1 MFEQIRWVLDNMLG
15 LNGDVFVIRENVSPE
30 NIETCKGVAVEDENT
45 KTCALCV
52 ALNDT
57 VFKNNNKPEYYHP
70 NCKCKTKEYNL
81 KEVKLD
87 FPLRKITNYL
97 FVKPDKRAIME
108 SMGYYPE
115 DAEYVYNLI
124 AQNAK
129 NKFLKGDYS
138 LGLLNDKGQKVN
150 IVLEIKGKGIKKGK
164 VYKFKTGWTAYPY
177 GCLHNN
183 TPHGGWVKEK

>member
-1 MFEQIRWVLDNMLG
+1 MFEQIRWILDNMLG
-15 LNGDVFVIRENVSPE
+15 LNGDVFTIRKNVSPE
-30 NIETCKGVAVEDENT
+30 NIETCNGTAVEDET
-45 KTCALCV
+45 TRTCALCV

-57 VFKNNNKPEYYHP
+57 VFKNDNKPEYYHP
-70 NCKCKTKEYNL
+70 NCKCKIKEYNL
-81 KEVKLD
+81 QEVKLD
-87 FPLRKITNYL
+87 FPLKKITEYL

-115 DAEYVYNLI
+115 DAEYIYNLMV
-124 AQNAK
+124 QNAK
-129 NKFLKGDYS
+129 DKFLKGDYS

-164 VYKFKTGWTAYPY
+164 TYKIKTGWTAWPY

-183 TPHGGWVKEK
+183 TPHGGWAKED

>member
-15 LNGDVFVIRENVSPE
+15 LNGDVFVIRENASPE

-87 FPLRKITNYL
+87 FPIEKITNYL
-97 FVKPDKRAIME
+97 FVNPNKLAMMKT
-108 SMGYYPE
+108 MGYNNE
-115 DAEYVYNLI
+115 DSIEIHLYLQQLI
-124 AQNAK
+124 RKSFQ
-129 NKFLKGDYS
+129 
-138 LGLLNDKGQKVN
+138 LGKYRLGVLNEKGQHFAISFK
-150 IVLEIKGKGIKKGK
+150 LQGKRDHIEKIFNCYIGC
-164 VYKFKTGWTAYPY
+164 VAYPN
-177 GCLHNN
+177 GKIKVA
-183 TPHGGWVKEK
+183 TPLIKEK